1 MLALNAM
8 PKLVIEIYNI
18 YIYKTS
24 NFKLSVKTI
33 IASLA
38 YIVLFMFHDQ

>member
-8 PKLVIEIYNI
+8 PKLVIEI